1 MAKKKYQKF
10 NDYLVEKLHD
20 QEEAKLFLDA
30 AIEAYSEDGDTSAL
44 TLALRYL
51 TEAQGGVSKLARKSK
66 QDRKNLYKIFEG
78 KTTPRLDTFNS
89 IIGGL
94 GYKLTV
100 EHVHV

>member
-1 MAKKKYQKF
+1 MVKYRKF
-10 NDYLVEKLHD
+10 EDYLVENLKD
-20 QEEAKLFLDA
+20 EEEAKAFLDA
-30 AIEAYSEDGDTSAL
+30 AIEAYSEDGDTAAL

-51 TEAQGGVSKLARKSK
+51 TEAQGGVNKLALKSK

-89 IIGGL
+89 IISGL

-100 EHVHV
+100 EHVHI